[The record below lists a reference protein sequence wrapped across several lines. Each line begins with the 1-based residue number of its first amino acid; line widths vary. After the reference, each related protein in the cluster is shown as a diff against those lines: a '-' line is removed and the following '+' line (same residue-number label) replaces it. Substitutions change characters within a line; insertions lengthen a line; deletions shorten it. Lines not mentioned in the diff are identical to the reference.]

1 MSGKNKTKLL
11 DQSVFDI
18 SSFHR
23 ACGNEILFLFCLP
36 ANTLSDSV
44 RFGQGSVTRF
54 GKISPLWLNFTSL
67 WKHFDGF
74 FLILQNIKPI
84 LVNLLHC

>member
-1 MSGKNKTKLL
+1 MVQLDVVGPDAPQAGQDLGEGGDDQVFAVSGKNKTKLL

-36 ANTLSDSV
+36 TNTLSDSV

-54 GKISPLWLNFTSL
+54 GKFH
-67 WKHFDGF
+67 HFG
-74 FLILQNIKPI
+74 
-84 LVNLLHC
+84 